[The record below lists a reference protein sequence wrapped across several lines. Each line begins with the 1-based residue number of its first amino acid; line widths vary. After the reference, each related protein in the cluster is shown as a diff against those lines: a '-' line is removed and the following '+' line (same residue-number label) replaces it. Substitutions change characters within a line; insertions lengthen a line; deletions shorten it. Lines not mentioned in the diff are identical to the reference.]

1 MAQGVA
7 GLRPMLGAS
16 KRRRS
21 AHGGAQTYQDSS
33 ALRRRRTTAE
43 PGITA
48 RLAKRE
54 GDAGRTKVHTFDHA
68 KTFLDMKL
76 HVRLRAPPQGP
87 LVLTRVGARGPPC
100 ISVVAR
106 SVLGVRV
113 RVADTCHD
121 SRCRPSLTHTMRSM
135 RRASL
140 PSCANDLRLS
150 RWSRRKT

>member
-1 MAQGVA
+1 MTQEVA

-43 PGITA
+43 PGIAA

-76 HVRLRAPPQGP
+76 HVRLRPPP
-87 LVLTRVGARGPPC
+87 YRPFVLTRAPRPCASVC
-100 ISVVAR
+100 ISRRPVCR
-106 SVLGVRV
+106 W
-113 RVADTCHD
+113 RVAICG
-121 SRCRPSLTHTMRSM
+121 
-135 RRASL
+135 
-140 PSCANDLRLS
+140 
-150 RWSRRKT
+150 